1 MNWYSIENKKE
12 NADIYIYGEI
22 GFEVDAKDFINEI
35 KALKGKPFNLHIN
48 SVGGSVFEGQAIYT
62 TIQNYKGKVTVFI
75 EGVAASMAS
84 IIALAGDEVHMS
96 ENSLYMIHDP
106 LVGVYGNKQELDKK
120 IELLNVI
127 KEQMVNIYTNKTGLE
142 ESLIVDMMS
151 KETWFTAEEAKEA
164 GFVDVVQE
172 AVKVAATYDLSA
184 YNNMTQDK
192 MLSTI
197 KSININNN
205 MDELKTW
212 FEAKLEEVVAKFQ
225 KTSETTEQ
233 EVVVNIA
240 DESDVKNKLDELSNT
255 ISEKDETINSVNA
268 KVEELTASLEE
279 AQKEL
284 AKYTAT
290 QTEIKNEVDPT
301 PAPADKKVNEW
312 DNFAQALIN
321 NN

>member
-1 MNWYSIENKKE
+1 
-12 NADIYIYGEI
+12 
-22 GFEVDAKDFINEI
+22 
-35 KALKGKPFNLHIN
+35 
-48 SVGGSVFEGQAIYT
+48 
-62 TIQNYKGKVTVFI
+62 
-75 EGVAASMAS
+75 
-84 IIALAGDEVHMS
+84 MS